1 MSSNANT
8 ESFPRAMREFPC
20 DAAIALAGNVSDF
33 VPRLAPGIINHP
45 LACITASRLYC
56 SSDETRYAAVEE
68 RKIRERQRGLTSNEE
83 ERSRTG

>member
-1 MSSNANT
+1 MCRPT
-8 ESFPRAMREFPC
+8 QTQEVFREPRAFPC

-56 SSDETRYAAVEE
+56 SSDETRYAAMEE